1 MTFEQFKKS
10 ICDKDPQVKWALD
23 LIDEEVKEALQQQR
37 EEITGRIKDYFERQQ
52 LLFDGK
58 LPFTFFPKEDTG
70 DVLLAKVYYRAV
82 EDVLRII
89 NPPRMGRVRN
99 KRE

>member
-37 EEITGRIKDYFERQQ
+37 EEMK
-52 LLFDGK
+52 
-58 LPFTFFPKEDTG
+58 KEILKIGEHFVKFGEKKGVEAIDM
-70 DVLLAKVYYRAV
+70 VLAV
-82 EDVLRII
+82 I
-89 NPPRMGRVRN
+89 NPQQNGES
-99 KRE
+99 KK

>member
-37 EEITGRIKDYFERQQ
+37 DEMRNEEGIADLMLDELTEWGFKDEKRLRDFISQWSSESRN
-52 LLFDGK
+52 
-58 LPFTFFPKEDTG
+58 T
-70 DVLLAKVYYRAV
+70 VRA
-82 EDVLRII
+82 II
-89 NPPRMGRVRN
+89 NQLE
-99 KRE
+99 KE

>member
-37 EEITGRIKDYFERQQ
+37 EEMKKKLNTLRCDYPCDYDCVTCKTI
-52 LLFDGK
+52 L
-58 LPFTFFPKEDTG
+58 
-70 DVLLAKVYYRAV
+70 RAI
-82 EDVLRII
+82 EII
-89 NPPRMGRVRN
+89 SEL
-99 KRE
+99 KK

>member
-37 EEITGRIKDYFERQQ
+37 EEIK
-52 LLFDGK
+52 
-58 LPFTFFPKEDTG
+58 KEILKIGEHFVKFGEKKGVEAIDM
-70 DVLLAKVYYRAV
+70 VLAV
-82 EDVLRII
+82 I
-89 NPPRMGRVRN
+89 NPQQT
-99 KRE
+99 RESKK